1 MIKTNIPC
9 EVSIIIPVYNGAST
23 IISLVSKLIKE
34 LVSYDF
40 EIILINDCSNLD
52 NSFEVCNKL
61 ATENNK
67 IKFLDL
73 SKNFGEHNAVMA
85 GLNLCNGS
93 CAVIMDDDFQ
103 NPPEEVVKLIT
114 KMDEK
119 FDVVY
124 SKYSIKNHNFLRNLG
139 SKFHNAVA
147 SLLIGKPKGLYLSSF
162 KIINRFVINEIIKYT
177 GPHPYIDGLIL
188 RVTRNYSTVT
198 VLHNKR
204 EDGKSGY
211 TARKLISLWINMLT
225 NFSIMPLRLA
235 TYTGFLTGIIA
246 ILFSIYIAIE
256 KIMNP
261 NLPIG
266 WATTVIAILF
276 LGSVQLFTIGII
288 GEFLGR
294 VFLKMNGTPQYIIKT
309 KVNI

>member
-211 TARKLISLWINMLT
+211 TTRKLISLWINMLT

-276 LGSVQLFTIGII
+276 LGSVQLFAIGII

>member
-211 TARKLISLWINMLT
+211 TTRKLISLWINMLT

>member
-40 EIILINDCSNLD
+40 EIILIND
-52 NSFEVCNKL
+52 CNKL

-211 TARKLISLWINMLT
+211 TTRKLISLWINMLT

>member
-204 EDGKSGY
+204 KDGKSGY
-211 TARKLISLWINMLT
+211 TTRKLISLWINMLT